1 LIQPKHLKAQC
12 VVLVTTLTQAL
23 IMFVQL
29 VRMDIGFQAVLQL
42 HNTNVLLLVTGI
54 VSKGLRVG
62 LQLTMVFQVLSCL
75 RFVLPGMI
83 AQIGRCVLMVSIS
96 PLTL

>member
-1 LIQPKHLKAQC
+1 M
-12 VVLVTTLTQAL
+12 VLVTTLTQAL

-29 VRMDIGFQAVLQL
+29 VQMDTGFKAVLQL
-42 HNTNVLLLVTGI
+42 HKHNVLPLVTGF
-54 VSKGLRVG
+54 VYKELQVG
-62 LQLTMVFQVLSCL
+62 LQLMMVLQVLSCL

-83 AQIGRCVLMVSIS
+83 VLIGRCVLMANIS